1 MIDMPRVR
9 NPYTGEMQAVSSAV
23 RPGARGS
30 ARWESYCA
38 RSARIR
44 GGWKRNP
51 FSKNLIQRRRW
62 KCPYVRGELRITE
75 YKRRR

>member
-1 MIDMPRVR
+1 MPRIK
-9 NPYTGEMQAVSSAV
+9 NPYTGGMLKTSSAV
-23 RPGARGS
+23 RVGAKGS

-51 FSKNLIQRRRW
+51 NSKNLVQRRRW
-62 KCPYVRGELRITE
+62 KCPYVPGELRVSE
-75 YKRRR
+75 YRRR